1 MKEKYRGPR
10 FMEIPVGRGWI
21 VRRRVVR
28 DFETAFP
35 TGIVHPRIDGARA
48 ECEEQEK
55 LETARLMLGDE
66 A

>member
-1 MKEKYRGPR
+1 MQENYRGPR

-28 DFETAFP
+28 NFETAFP
-35 TGIVHPRIDGARA
+35 TGIVHPHVEGARA
-48 ECEEQEK
+48 EREEQEK